1 VAWLTNKNLTLV
13 LAYTDTGRF
22 ATTGNTK
29 IGLGSGPVLSAQ
41 YAF

>member
-1 VAWLTNKNLTLV
+1 VAWLANKNLTLV
-13 LAYTDTGRF
+13 LAYADTGRY
-22 ATTGNTK
+22 ASGNSK